1 MSTNHRKEGAT
12 SFFIACANDQK
23 EVVSLLLD
31 DTRIDFNKSNKNG
44 ATPFNSACSY
54 GHPEVVSLLL
64 ADLRIDINKPARNQ
78 CTPLWIASQEG
89 RLPVVQL
96 ILSSG
101 REIDTKTKSI
111 AGTAGWNNKT
121 AAEIARCQGT
131 RRKIDWE
138 SDEDYTR
145 GKQNGPLIATLIDSY
160 EENPWQ
166 VRTQLR
172 SQVGLKGKTF
182 FFFFFFFFL
191 LFLPCVDSSPLLS

>member
-12 SFFIACANDQK
+12 PFFIACANDQK
-23 EVVSLLLD
+23 EVVSLLLT

-121 AAEIARCQGT
+121 AAEIARYQGT
-131 RRKIDWE
+131 RGGIR
-138 SDEDYTR
+138 
-145 GKQNGPLIATLIDSY
+145 
-160 EENPWQ
+160 
-166 VRTQLR
+166 
-172 SQVGLKGKTF
+172 
-182 FFFFFFFFL
+182 
-191 LFLPCVDSSPLLS
+191 